1 MNRSQ
6 TFPMEMKRTVLVAV
20 VAVAMIALL
29 AVLFVGNPLW
39 SSSKGPKSGGTSTIG
54 MAGGETAEETLAITL
69 TDPTELP
76 TAEGERDEGDSSVE
90 SGSALDDVWKRRLHG
105 LLNNDTWSD
114 RELGMQ
120 LLKIVEDEK
129 APDWVRGHAMANA
142 LNFTDDGN
150 YGEDVK
156 PLALRT
162 DLPEVVND
170 VILEDLIIRD
180 PLEILPVARE
190 FAAMGQHPLAGAIE
204 AFVQSL
210 EETEVEEME
219 VEETGAGP
227 FSAGAGSSRVSQ

>member
-1 MNRSQ
+1 
-6 TFPMEMKRTVLVAV
+6 MEMKRTALVAV

-29 AVLFVGNPLW
+29 GVLFGENPLW
-39 SSSKGPKSGGTSTIG
+39 SSRVSRKSDGTPTTSP
-54 MAGGETAEETLAITL
+54 AGGEPAEEMRAITL

-76 TAEGERDEGDSSVE
+76 AAGGESDGGDSSVE
-90 SGSALDDVWKRRLHG
+90 SGSALDEVWRRRLHG
-105 LLNNDTWSD
+105 LLNNETWSD
-114 RELGMQ
+114 RELGLQ
-120 LLKIVEDEK
+120 LLKIVGDEK
-129 APDWVRGHAMANA
+129 APDWVRGHAMANV

-170 VILEDLIIRD
+170 IILEDLIIRD

-204 AFVQSL
+204 AFVKSL
-210 EETEVEEME
+210 EETE

-227 FSAGAGSSRVSQ
+227 FSAGSGSSRLSQ